1 MGIYSFYFN
10 SKLFIFF
17 KLRRC
22 KKFAPTED
30 QIAEQ
35 KATKSIFRSLQMVLA
50 YNQTDWTYGWAHYMD
65 GFSIFYSPKGEGKSQ
80 IIKKLSC

>member
-1 MGIYSFYFN
+1 MGSSLYN
-10 SKLFIFF
+10 SLLLLSEF
-17 KLRRC
+17 RRC

-35 KATKSIFRSLQMVLA
+35 KTTKSIFRSLQMVLA

-65 GFSIFYSPKGEGKSQ
+65 GFSIFYSPKGEGKCK
-80 IIKKLSC
+80 ITT

>member
-1 MGIYSFYFN
+1 MDFRADTLWVILYISSLLLLSEF
-10 SKLFIFF
+10 
-17 KLRRC
+17 RRC

-35 KATKSIFRSLQMVLA
+35 KTTKSIFRSLQMVLA

-65 GFSIFYSPKGEGKSQ
+65 GFSIFYSPKGEGK
-80 IIKKLSC
+80 